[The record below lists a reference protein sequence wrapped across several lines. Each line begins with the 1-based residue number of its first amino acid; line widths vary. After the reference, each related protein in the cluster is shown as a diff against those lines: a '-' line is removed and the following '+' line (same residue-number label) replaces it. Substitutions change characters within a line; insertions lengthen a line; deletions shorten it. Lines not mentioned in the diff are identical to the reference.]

1 MVYFLITGSKPILRE
16 QILTSSLD
24 EIPLT
29 DLSKFSKS
37 HPSEPTNALTPDPCF
52 SPGNS
57 RHCMAKPEQ
66 AIFKRIMK
74 FDFPNFCPKCCRGNL
89 QGLFYK
95 DLLSSNPST
104 SEQTKKDR
112 EGAYNASAISVHGP
126 WRIVVFF
133 FFFFLLIQP
142 FNYFTAWP
150 QLVWMLPEWPR
161 QPHLKKVAFQH

>member
-1 MVYFLITGSKPILRE
+1 MSRFWQAHWMRYHSLISANSANPTPGSLPMLSLLILVFH
-16 QILTSSLD
+16 LV
-24 EIPLT
+24 IPGT
-29 DLSKFSKS
+29 AWPNQGTK
-37 HPSEPTNALTPDPCF
+37 
-52 SPGNS
+52 
-57 RHCMAKPEQ
+57 Q

-104 SEQTKKDR
+104 SEQNKKDG
-112 EGAYNASAISVHGP
+112 EGVYNASAISVHGP
-126 WRIVVFF
+126 WGIVFFF
-133 FFFFLLIQP
+133 FFFFLLIRP